1 VAVEQLVFELV
12 APEPAAFRTFVAGRN
27 GEAVA
32 SLERAAAG
40 TLAESSVVVWGPPGA
55 GKSHLLA
62 ATVAA
67 ARVAGRPASY
77 WASPADLSP
86 SEPSPGA
93 LVAVDDVDA
102 ADADGQARLFTLYN
116 QLRER
121 GGTLVAAG
129 EAPPARLPLRD
140 DVRTRLSWGLVYEI
154 LPLADAEKP
163 AALAAY
169 ARSRGF
175 TLSDDV
181 IVYLLAHGRR
191 DMRTLVATLAALD
204 RRSLARKRPV
214 TVPLLREWLQRSI
227 DDPGSG

>member
-1 VAVEQLVFELV
+1 MEQLVFELV
-12 APEPAAFRTFVAGRN
+12 EPEPPAFRTFVPGRN

-32 SLERAAAG
+32 SLGRAAAG
-40 TLAESSVVVWGPPGA
+40 TLAETSIVLWGPPGA

-67 ARVAGRPASY
+67 ARAAGRPASY
-77 WASPADLSP
+77 CASPASLRRE
-86 SEPSPGA
+86 EPSPGMV
-93 LVAVDDVDA
+93 VAVDDVGT
-102 ADADGQARLFTLYN
+102 ADAEGQAALFTLYN
-116 QLRER
+116 ALRDR

-129 EAPPARLPLRD
+129 EAPPARLSLRD

-154 LPLADAEKP
+154 LPLPDAEKP

-169 ARSRGF
+169 ARARGF
-175 TLSDDV
+175 ALSDEV

-204 RRSLARKRPV
+204 RRSLAQKRPV

-227 DDPGSG
+227 DDAPPG

>member
-1 VAVEQLVFELV
+1 MEQLVFDLV
-12 APEPAAFRTFVAGRN
+12 EPEPPAFRTFVAGRN

-40 TLAESSVVVWGPPGA
+40 GLAETSIVLWGPPGA
-55 GKSHLLA
+55 GKSHLLS

-67 ARVAGRPASY
+67 ATAAGRPTY
-77 WASPADLSP
+77 HCASPASLGREAP
-86 SEPSPGA
+86 APGA
-93 LVAVDDVDA
+93 LVAVDDVGA
-102 ADADGQARLFTLYN
+102 ADAEGQARLFTLYN
-116 QLRER
+116 ALRER
-121 GGTLVAAG
+121 GGTLVAAA

-154 LPLADAEKP
+154 APLADAEKP

-175 TLSDDV
+175 ALSDDV

-191 DMRTLVATLAALD
+191 DMRTLVGTLAALD
-204 RRSLARKRPV
+204 RRSLAQKRPV

-227 DDPGSG
+227 DERPAG